1 MTTIAF
7 IGFGEAAQSIAGGLN
22 GRAGLQLTAFDLRF
36 SDPAAADTLSRAAAG
51 RGVTLLEDISGISSA
66 DVVMSLVV
74 GAATRNAAA
83 SAALYLSDGA
93 VYVDLNSVGPE
104 TKALAAKEIA
114 QGRGSFVEGA
124 VMARVAPY
132 AEKVPI
138 LVAGARAGEIA
149 ERLNGLGM
157 NLEAVGDKPGQASA
171 LKMIRS
177 VMIKGIEALLIEAL
191 ASAERAGVTERI
203 LDSVQ
208 ETFPGLNWREIAD
221 YYLSRTFEHG
231 ARRVT
236 EMTEAAETIKSLGL
250 EPHMSRA
257 ACRTIG
263 AAHAAI
269 KDKGLSAGDGYRGFV
284 PVLSR
289 ALGKQVVQHEP

>member
-22 GRAGLQLTAFDLRF
+22 GRAVLQLKAFDPRF
-36 SDPAAADTLSRAAAG
+36 SDPAAADTLSRAAAE
-51 RGVTLLEDISGISSA
+51 RGVMPLEDISGIASA
-66 DVVMSLVV
+66 DVVISLVV
-74 GAATRNAAA
+74 GAATRGAAA
-83 SAALYLSDGA
+83 AAAPHLADGA
-93 VYVDLNSVGPE
+93 VYIDLNSVGPE

-114 QGRGSFVEGA
+114 RGRGSFVEGA
-124 VMARVAPY
+124 VMARVPPY

-138 LVAGARAGEIA
+138 LVAGERASEIA
-149 ERLNGLGM
+149 ERLNELGM
-157 NLEAVGDKPGQASA
+157 NLEAVGITPGQASA

-191 ASAERAGVTERI
+191 TSAERAGVTERI

-208 ETFPGLNWREIAD
+208 ETFPGLNWREVAD
-221 YYLSRTFEHG
+221 YYFSRTFEHG

-236 EMTEAAETIKSLGL
+236 EMTEAAETIESLGL
-250 EPHMSRA
+250 EPLMSRA
-257 ACRTIG
+257 AGATIG
-263 AAHAAI
+263 AAHAAM
-269 KDKGLSAGDGYRGFV
+269 KDKGLSIKDGYRGFV

-289 ALGKQVVQHEP
+289 TLAGEV

>member
-7 IGFGEAAQSIAGGLN
+7 IGFGEAAQSIAGGLK
-22 GRAGLQLTAFDLRF
+22 GRAGLRLTAFDLRF
-36 SDPAAADTLSRAAAG
+36 ADPAAADALARAAAE
-51 RGVTLLEDISGISSA
+51 RGVTPLENISGIASA

-74 GAATRNAAA
+74 GAATRNVAA
-83 SAALYLSDGA
+83 SAAPHLSDRA
-93 VYVDLNSVGPE
+93 VYIDLNSVGPE
-104 TKALAAKEIA
+104 TKAFAAAEIA

-124 VMARVAPY
+124 VMARVPPY
-132 AEKVPI
+132 AEKVPV
-138 LVAGARAGEIA
+138 LVAGERAGEIA
-149 ERLNGLGM
+149 DRLNGLGM
-157 NLEAVGDKPGQASA
+157 NFEAVGVKPGQASA

-208 ETFPGLNWREIAD
+208 ETFPGLNWREVAD

-236 EMTEAAETIKSLGL
+236 EMTEAADTIASLGL
-250 EPHMSRA
+250 EPYMSRA
-257 ACRTIG
+257 ACRTIA
-263 AAHAAI
+263 AAHAAL

-284 PVLSR
+284 PVLAR
-289 ALGKQVVQHEP
+289 ALAREA

>member
-22 GRAGLQLTAFDLRF
+22 GRTGLQLTAFDPRF
-36 SDPAAADTLSRAAAG
+36 CDPAAADTLSRAAAE
-51 RGVTLLEDISGISSA
+51 RGVASLEDISGISSA
-66 DVVMSLVV
+66 DMVMSLVV

-83 SAALYLSDGA
+83 SAAPYLSDGA
-93 VYVDLNSVGPE
+93 VYIDLNSVGPE

-114 QGRGSFVEGA
+114 RGRGSFVEGA
-124 VMARVAPY
+124 VMARVLPY

-138 LVAGARAGEIA
+138 LVAGERAGEIA

-157 NLEAVGDKPGQASA
+157 NFEAVGDKPGQASA

-191 ASAERAGVTERI
+191 TSAERAGVTERI
-203 LDSVQ
+203 LDSIQ
-208 ETFPGLNWREIAD
+208 ETFPGLNWREVAD

-236 EMTEAAETIKSLGL
+236 EMTEAAETIESLGL

-263 AAHAAI
+263 AAHAAM
-269 KDKGLSAGDGYRGFV
+269 KDKGLSAEDGYRGFV

-289 ALGKQVVQHEP
+289 SLGK

>member
-1 MTTIAF
+1 MVRVEEPVRAREDKMTAIAF

-22 GRAGLQLTAFDLRF
+22 GRAGLQMTAFDLRF
-36 SDPAAADTLSRAAAG
+36 SDPAAADTLSRAAIE
-51 RGVTLLEDISGISSA
+51 RGVTPLEDISGISSA

-83 SAALYLSDGA
+83 SAAPHLADGA
-93 VYVDLNSVGPE
+93 VYIDLNSV
-104 TKALAAKEIA
+104 
-114 QGRGSFVEGA
+114 
-124 VMARVAPY
+124 
-132 AEKVPI
+132 
-138 LVAGARAGEIA
+138 AGEIA

-157 NLEAVGDKPGQASA
+157 NFEAVGDKPGQASA

-191 ASAERAGVTERI
+191 TSAERAGVTERI

-236 EMTEAAETIKSLGL
+236 EMTEAADTIKSLGL

-263 AAHAAI
+263 VAHAAM

-289 ALGKQVVQHEP
+289 ALGKQVVRHES

>member
-1 MTTIAF
+1 MTAIAF

-22 GRAGLQLTAFDLRF
+22 GRAGLQMMAFDLRF
-36 SDPAAADTLSRAAAG
+36 SDPAEADTLSRAAAA
-51 RGVTLLEDISGISSA
+51 RGVTPLEDISGIDSA

-83 SAALYLSDGA
+83 SAAPYLSDVA
-93 VYVDLNSVGPE
+93 VYIDLNSVGPE

-114 QGRGSFVEGA
+114 RGRGSFVEGA

-138 LVAGARAGEIA
+138 LVAGELAGEIA

-157 NLEAVGDKPGQASA
+157 
-171 LKMIRS
+171 IRS
-177 VMIKGIEALLIEAL
+177 VTIKGIEALLIEAL
-191 ASAERAGVTERI
+191 TSAERAGVTERI

-208 ETFPGLNWREIAD
+208 ETFPGLNWREVAD

-236 EMTEAAETIKSLGL
+236 EMTEAAETIALLGL

-263 AAHAAI
+263 AAHAAMS
-269 KDKGLSAGDGYRGFV
+269 DKGLSAGDGYRGFV

-289 ALGKQVVQHEP
+289 ALGKQALRHEP

>member
-22 GRAGLQLTAFDLRF
+22 GRAGLQLTAFDPRF
-36 SDPAAADTLSRAAAG
+36 CDPAAADTLSRAAAE
-51 RGVTLLEDISGISSA
+51 RGVASLEDISGISSA
-66 DVVMSLVV
+66 DMVMSLVV

-83 SAALYLSDGA
+83 SAAPYLSDGA
-93 VYVDLNSVGPE
+93 VYIDLNSVGPE

-114 QGRGSFVEGA
+114 RGRGSFVEGA
-124 VMARVAPY
+124 VMARVLPY

-138 LVAGARAGEIA
+138 LVAGERAGEIA

-157 NLEAVGDKPGQASA
+157 NFEAVGDKPGQASA

-191 ASAERAGVTERI
+191 TSAERAGVTERI
-203 LDSVQ
+203 LDSIQ
-208 ETFPGLNWREIAD
+208 ETFPGLNWREVAD

-236 EMTEAAETIKSLGL
+236 EMTEAAETIESLGL

-263 AAHAAI
+263 AAHAAM
-269 KDKGLSAGDGYRGFV
+269 KDKGLSAEDGYRGFV

-289 ALGKQVVQHEP
+289 SLGK

>member
-7 IGFGEAAQSIAGGLN
+7 IGFGEAAQSIAGGLR
-22 GRAGLQLTAFDLRF
+22 GRAGLQMKAFDLRF
-36 SDPAAADTLSRAAAG
+36 SDPAAADVLSRAAAE
-51 RGVTLLEDISGISSA
+51 RGVTPLEDISGIASA

-74 GAATRNAAA
+74 GAATCSVAA
-83 SAALYLSDGA
+83 SAASHLSDGA
-93 VYVDLNSVGPE
+93 IFVDLNSVGPE

-114 QGRGSFVEGA
+114 RGRGSFVEGA
-124 VMARVAPY
+124 VMARVPPY
-132 AEKVPI
+132 AEKVPV
-138 LVAGARAGEIA
+138 LVAGERAGEIA
-149 ERLNGLGM
+149 ERLNSLGM
-157 NLEAVGDKPGQASA
+157 NFEAVGTKPGHASA

-208 ETFPGLNWREIAD
+208 ETFPGLNWREVAD
-221 YYLSRTFEHG
+221 YYLSRTLEHG

-236 EMTEAAETIKSLGL
+236 EMTEAADTIASLGL

-263 AAHAAI
+263 AAHTAM
-269 KDKGLSAGDGYRGFV
+269 KDKGLNVGDGYRGFV

-289 ALGKQVVQHEP
+289 ALGK